1 MATTVR
7 ERTTRTTRGRKPRQP
22 RLRKADRTLVV
33 IGGHEDRE
41 GDRAILREVAQ
52 LAGNGALVVATVAS
66 EVPDQLWD
74 DYAPLFRK
82 LGVRDVRRLDVRSR
96 EDAAREENVALFDG
110 ASAVFF
116 TGGDQLKITS
126 QIGDTPVFR
135 CIRDL
140 FDRGGTVC
148 GTSAGASVMS
158 ETMLVSGPGDES
170 HKIGGSL
177 RMAPGI
183 GLLQDVIVD
192 QHFAERGRIG
202 RLIAAVAQN
211 PRLLGVGI
219 DENTAIVVRRGRFR
233 VMGAGAV
240 YVVDG
245 RGTTHTN
252 LTSEAPDRTLAVFD
266 VKLHML
272 SDGDE
277 FHLARRRPKGASAEA
292 ALRLANAEEG
302 AAAGSAR

>member
-1 MATTVR
+1 MATTAR
-7 ERTTRTTRGRKPRQP
+7 SRTTGKGGARRTARP

-41 GDRAILREVAQ
+41 GDRAILREVAAR
-52 LAGNGALVVATVAS
+52 AGSGALVVATVAS
-66 EVPDQLWD
+66 DLPDQLWEE
-74 DYAPLFRK
+74 YAPLFRN
-82 LGVRDVRRLDVRSR
+82 LGVRHVRRLDVRSR
-96 EDAAREENVALFDG
+96 EDATRDENVALFDG

-126 QIGDTPVFR
+126 QLGDTPVFR

-140 FDRGGTVC
+140 FDRGGTIC
-148 GTSAGASVMS
+148 GTSAGASGMS

-170 HKIGGSL
+170 HKIGGAL

-183 GLLQDVIVD
+183 GLLQDIIVD

-233 VMGAGAV
+233 VMGEGAV

-252 LTSEAPDRTLAVFD
+252 LTTEAQDRTLAVFD

-277 FHLARRRPKGASAEA
+277 FHVARRRPKGATAEA

-302 AAAGSAR
+302 TRAG

>member
-1 MATTVR
+1 MATTAR
-7 ERTTRTTRGRKPRQP
+7 GRTTRAGGGRRGAQP
-22 RLRKADRTLVV
+22 RLRKADRTLVI
-33 IGGHEDRE
+33 IGGHEDKE
-41 GDRAILREVAQ
+41 GDRAILREVAER
-52 LAGNGALVVATVAS
+52 AGSGALVVATVAS
-66 EVPDQLWD
+66 EVPDELWN

-96 EDAAREENVALFDG
+96 EDAVREANTRVFDG
-110 ASAVFF
+110 ATAVFF

-135 CIRDL
+135 CIREL
-140 FDRGGTVC
+140 FDRGGTIC

-158 ETMLVSGPGDES
+158 GTMLVSGPGDES
-170 HKIGGSL
+170 NKIGGSL

-183 GLLQDVIVD
+183 GLLEDVIVD

-219 DENTAIVVRRGRFR
+219 DENTAVVVRRGRFR
-233 VMGAGAV
+233 VLGAGAV

-245 RGTTHTN
+245 RGTTYTN
-252 LTSEAPDRTLAVFD
+252 LTAEAQDRTLAVFD
-266 VKLHML
+266 VKLHVL
-272 SDGDE
+272 SDGDVYN
-277 FHLARRRPKGASAEA
+277 LGRRRPQRTSAES
-292 ALRLANAEEG
+292 ALRVAEAEEG
-302 AAAGSAR
+302 AVAG